1 MPIEKGANDGQVQYA
16 HDIVAAL
23 KTAVASR
30 RPTAVAAVGK
40 KGKKSRKARE
50 SKATVEAAERS
61 LDAKVNAENW
71 GMFEPVR
78 PILGPVFGIV
88 NSLATGNMMYGLL
101 VGLLVASWFRF
112 GFSGIGKGGDTGWI
126 GTANRLA
133 AYEEIWRRE
142 ETELWGW
149 LEHRAGMDT
158 LRDAARMQSETHAIN
173 DRLRDESI
181 QSSEMDDAIR
191 VTEEKLRLLRAVVQK
206 DKAKKQGR
214 KQGEGEVPKAGT

>member
-1 MPIEKGANDGQVQYA
+1 M
-16 HDIVAAL
+16 VA
-23 KTAVASR
+23 
-30 RPTAVAAVGK
+30 AAVGK

-50 SKATVEAAERS
+50 SKATAEAADRG
-61 LDAKVNAENW
+61 LDAKAKAENW

-149 LEHRAGMDT
+149 LEHRAGMDG

-173 DRLRDESI
+173 DRLKDESI

-191 VTEEKLRLLRAVVQK
+191 VTEEKLRLLKAVVQK

-214 KQGEGEVPKAGT
+214 KEAEGEAPKAGT